1 MAARP
6 MTERPKRTKRRTLG
20 VRPFDD
26 IGQEA
31 NPTDVQRTFGE
42 VVDPR
47 RTYCERT
54 TIRNCAINQIGEIVV
69 RVLDDSVAADQYDDG
84 VTSSPEQSY
93 EFLVER
99 SEGGP
104 SVVHLTFSEQSSM
117 TTFADAL
124 ALAANAGSDA
134 SLWIHG
140 TTPERRDHL
149 EAAGF
154 QSDRTLL
161 QMFAPLPNAETDVV
175 TRAFTPADIDE
186 FVALNNRA
194 FSWHP
199 EQSGLT
205 RDDVVR
211 DMDAA
216 WFDAEGFRLH
226 HIDDELAAFCWTKVH
241 DAEGA
246 NGKASSGTAQSDENN
261 TAATGA
267 GVGTAKNQENATA
280 TTDAGFGTAQS
291 DQNNTAATGAEG
303 ASAKLGEIYVIAVD
317 PKFHGRGLG
326 KALTLAGLAHL
337 YSVGIATSMLYVES
351 DNTAAVAT
359 YEKLGFSVGRRD
371 TLWRQK

>member
-99 SEGGP
+99 AEGGP

-117 TTFADAL
+117 TTFVDAL

-241 DAEGA
+241 DPEGASA
-246 NGKASSGTAQSDENN
+246 NGKASSGTAQSYENN
-261 TAATGA
+261 TAAT
-267 GVGTAKNQENATA
+267 
-280 TTDAGFGTAQS
+280 D
-291 DQNNTAATGAEG
+291 AEG
-303 ASAKLGEIYVIAVD
+303 VSEILGEIYVIAVD
-317 PKFHGRGLG
+317 PRFHGRGLG

-337 YSVGIATSMLYVES
+337 HSVGIATSMLYVES